1 MSGCGCQCSIE
12 SSSGNERRTLR
23 LLLAINAAMFIIEFT
38 TGWIADSAGLVSDS
52 LDMLADAWV
61 YGIALYAVGRT
72 ATLKLRAALF
82 SGLSQVIIAG
92 WILLEVLN
100 RFIHGSQPQSTLI
113 MGMGAL
119 ALAANVACLAMIFRH
134 RHGEVHM
141 RASFI
146 YSANDVIANVGVIIA
161 GLLVALTHSPIPDL
175 LIGALIA
182 ALVVRGGIRILLDVA
197 QTARAASTTNHSP
210 ATPHS

>member
-1 MSGCGCQCSIE
+1 MSGCGCQCSME
-12 SSSGNERRTLR
+12 ATNREEYRTLR
-23 LLLAINAAMFIIEFT
+23 ILLAINAAMFIIEFT
-38 TGWIADSAGLVSDS
+38 TGWIADSAGLISDS

-61 YGIALYAVGRT
+61 YGIGLYAVGR
-72 ATLKLRAALF
+72 AASLKRRAALI
-82 SGLSQVIIAG
+82 SGLSQVILAG
-92 WILLEVLN
+92 WILLEVIN

-119 ALAANVACLAMIFRH
+119 ALVANVACLAMIFRH

-146 YSANDVIANVGVIIA
+146 FSANDVIANLGVIIA
-161 GLLVALTHSPIPDL
+161 GLLVALTQSPIPDL
-175 LIGALIA
+175 LIGGLIA

-197 QTARAASTTNHSP
+197 QTARAASTTSHAPASP
-210 ATPHS
+210 HP